1 MKLRDLFLTEFK
13 IANQPDPTDREDYKA
28 KMASLQDI
36 QKGPRRNDARTQ
48 AHIAKR
54 KEELRRW
61 AEKNLKT
68 EDNVQERMPASVIKS
83 KQRYADMTDQ
93 ELADRF
99 KDSDE
104 KTLRQMAWR
113 HGYGNMSS
121 HYFDRVQKG
130 KSQTEDGVQATDLK
144 RMGAE
149 VKSLYVHKNGKTIMI
164 PAERENDFIQKG
176 YKRSALRTEDNM
188 GFSDKEIKMAYG
200 VLNNPKYKGGN
211 MTGAVEVINKIAPGL
226 ADHPSVAK
234 ALQTTNEGS
243 MVVDKTAF
251 VQILANKIKE
261 PQKGHGKPEY
271 DNRLLAKMY
280 QLISGQDVEYDGD
293 KFTVQVSKKESAVQ
307 EKESPYTTDKE
318 GAGWIMANKD
328 KIITQ
333 LYAGGIQSV
342 LDPKDAVKA
351 ISDLIPDVTEKQIID
366 IIKKDD
372 AFAGETAVK
381 EDSGDE
387 AMAKEIAKLY
397 DYALDYIT
405 DTSNNDPEDGDE
417 LRYGVDWG
425 DHSDAEDLAAA
436 FREKGLQAGL
446 KLQKEL
452 LNKRKAE
459 GKPDYQ
465 NKWDPLY
472 PESMYYDDAKKILAR
487 QKESA
492 VQEDIS
498 DKGRIAL
505 EKAGFDP
512 MKVKEYMAVFNDHGD
527 TSDIDQMNMDKVGLA
542 DAMGIVLASHDIKN
556 ESVNEGTYLDEG
568 WLDTLK
574 AAGRKIVPDQIRAL
588 YDPATAAKVQADDQ
602 AKVQMQTL
610 FKDINTVAGLN
621 QTDVSQGYP
630 ADLVVAYLRKY
641 VEPKH
646 PDAFKRM
653 DAQGDLKKMFPAG
666 QKINPGTLKGNLNK
680 IAIELGKVNLSPDQ
694 GKQPT
699 QQPTQQPQAVAASID
714 NEDSVKEG
722 ANMIPYFKTEKD
734 FDGEKH
740 TVYEFPMAWAKD
752 KELDTPYMSNASMRE
767 FLTGLGYSA
776 DFEEMSAVPVEE
788 FIGVTTQW
796 LKKHIDKQSPKQDT
810 TVDKEPG
817 GPTMISGGKPEGHMN
832 QQVKLH
838 NELARKIK
846 QRYPEV
852 THLGFN

>member
-1 MKLRDLFLTEFK
+1 MNNNNKNSITESMTE
-13 IANQPDPTDREDYKA
+13 IRSILNRIDGVNVPTNE
-28 KMASLQDI
+28 I
-36 QKGPRRNDARTQ
+36 N
-48 AHIAKR
+48 
-54 KEELRRW
+54 
-61 AEKNLKT
+61 
-68 EDNVQERMPASVIKS
+68 
-83 KQRYADMTDQ
+83 
-93 ELADRF
+93 ELADDD
-99 KDSDE
+99 KMEYTKVMLDISAM
-104 KTLRQMAWR
+104 K
-113 HGYGNMSS
+113 
-121 HYFDRVQKG
+121 DRV
-130 KSQTEDGVQATDLK
+130 
-144 RMGAE
+144 
-149 VKSLYVHKNGKTIMI
+149 
-164 PAERENDFIQKG
+164 ER
-176 YKRSALRTEDNM
+176 L
-188 GFSDKEIKMAYG
+188 
-200 VLNNPKYKGGN
+200 
-211 MTGAVEVINKIAPGL
+211 
-226 ADHPSVAK
+226 SV
-234 ALQTTNEGS
+234 G
-243 MVVDKTAF
+243 
-251 VQILANKIKE
+251 
-261 PQKGHGKPEY
+261 
-271 DNRLLAKMY
+271 
-280 QLISGQDVEYDGD
+280 
-293 KFTVQVSKKESAVQ
+293 
-307 EKESPYTTDKE
+307 
-318 GAGWIMANKD
+318 
-328 KIITQ
+328 
-333 LYAGGIQSV
+333 
-342 LDPKDAVKA
+342 
-351 ISDLIPDVTEKQIID
+351 
-366 IIKKDD
+366 
-372 AFAGETAVK
+372 
-381 EDSGDE
+381 
-387 AMAKEIAKLY
+387 
-397 DYALDYIT
+397 
-405 DTSNNDPEDGDE
+405 
-417 LRYGVDWG
+417 
-425 DHSDAEDLAAA
+425 
-436 FREKGLQAGL
+436 
-446 KLQKEL
+446 
-452 LNKRKAE
+452 
-459 GKPDYQ
+459 
-465 NKWDPLY
+465 
-472 PESMYYDDAKKILAR
+472 DDAKKSALQSLTNAEEALVALDEN
-487 QKESA
+487 KETVS
-492 VQEDIS
+492 EDI
-498 DKGRIAL
+498 DEKGRIAL
-505 EKAGFDP
+505 EKAGFVP

-641 VEPKH
+641 VEPRH
-646 PDAFKRM
+646 LDAFKRM

-699 QQPTQQPQAVAASID
+699 KQPTQQPQPQPQPQAVAASMD

>member
-1 MKLRDLFLTEFK
+1 MKLRDLFLVEFK
-13 IANQPDPTDREDYKA
+13 IANQPDPTDRDDYKA

-36 QKGPRRNDARTQ
+36 QKDPRMNDARTQ
-48 AHIAKR
+48 SVIAKR

-234 ALQTTNEGS
+234 ALQRTNEGE
-243 MVVDKTAF
+243 MRLDKSAF
-251 VQILANKIKE
+251 VQMLADKIKE
-261 PQKGHGKPEY
+261 PQKGHGRPEY

-280 QLISGQDVEYDGD
+280 KLITGKDVDFEGN
-293 KFTVQVSKKESAVQ
+293 KFTITMNK
-307 EKESPYTTDKE
+307 PTT
-318 GAGWIMANKD
+318 
-328 KIITQ
+328 
-333 LYAGGIQSV
+333 
-342 LDPKDAVKA
+342 
-351 ISDLIPDVTEKQIID
+351 
-366 IIKKDD
+366 
-372 AFAGETAVK
+372 
-381 EDSGDE
+381 EDSGELSRLKELSGIEEDNGKKTVWYTITPGSEKEKGMMQAEIDQGGKITNILAATPQDLANQLMKLGVTHDDYDFGHTSDVDFPEEDE
-387 AMAKEIAKLY
+387 GWNNKEYGNDAHGFIQDTHEILKAKGESY
-397 DYALDYIT
+397 QPF
-405 DTSNNDPEDGDE
+405 PEGDE
-417 LRYGVDWG
+417 FDI
-425 DHSDAEDLAAA
+425 AED
-436 FREKGLQAGL
+436 
-446 KLQKEL
+446 
-452 LNKRKAE
+452 
-459 GKPDYQ
+459 
-465 NKWDPLY
+465 
-472 PESMYYDDAKKILAR
+472 
-487 QKESA
+487 
-492 VQEDIS
+492 
-498 DKGRIAL
+498 
-505 EKAGFDP
+505 
-512 MKVKEYMAVFNDHGD
+512 
-527 TSDIDQMNMDKVGLA
+527 
-542 DAMGIVLASHDIKN
+542 
-556 ESVNEGTYLDEG
+556 EGTYLDEG

-574 AAGRKIVPDQIRAL
+574 AAGRKIVPDQVRAL

-602 AKVQMQTL
+602 AKVQMDTL

-641 VEPKH
+641 VAPRH

-653 DAQGDLKKMFPAG
+653 DAQGDLKKMFAPGSKLSA
-666 QKINPGTLKGNLNK
+666 GTLKGNLNK
-680 IAIELGKVNLSPDQ
+680 VAVELGKVNLSPDQ
-694 GKQPT
+694 GQQPT
-699 QQPTQQPQAVAASID
+699 QQPAQQPQAVAASMD
-714 NEDSVKEG
+714 NEETVQEDAPFDGMSLVRMALMKKFITAEEWHGLKDKWKNAVAELEQRYNDWPDGEGFGSSDHNFAIKELMELVGYEFDDKDTSGRFVVSKMPPELEKMGLKNARMKDAVATEDSVKEG
-722 ANMIPYFKTEKD
+722 ASMIPYFKTEKD
-734 FDGEKH
+734 FDGEKT

-752 KELDTPYMSNASMRE
+752 KELDTPYLSNASMRE
-767 FLTGLGYSA
+767 FLTGLGYSG
-776 DFEEMSAVPVEE
+776 DFENMSAVPVDE
-788 FIGVTTQW
+788 FIGVSTQW
-796 LKKHIDKQSPKQDT
+796 LKKNIGKRSPEEPTTIDKNPD
-810 TVDKEPG
+810 
-817 GPTMISGGKPEGHMN
+817 GPTMISGGKPEGYMN

-846 QRYPEV
+846 SKYPEV